1 MVVHITPPQNGNSKV
16 NKWLMRGIM
25 AGFIGVE
32 LAAMAWI
39 IYKIV
44 SPKY

>member
-1 MVVHITPPQNGNSKV
+1 MVVHIQPSPNGDSKW
-16 NKWLMRGIM
+16 NRRLMRGIM